1 MCHTVATE
9 WAPAVHLT
17 STTDVT
23 ASPRVSTARMAR
35 LDRPVLAGLIAFAG
49 WLVFVVARLTGW
61 ADGKLSLF
69 IASGT
74 RYSHPTLMFP
84 RIAHVKGKGYD
95 GQFYYR
101 FAFDPVDW
109 HSTAHGITVDH
120 PYRYTRIGYSVV
132 AWVLSAGGHGRALP
146 LVLVG
151 VNLVCVAAMAW
162 LGGLLARESGRHALW
177 GLLFAAYFGLVVS
190 VGRDTSEPLADACLL
205 GGLLACRH
213 RRYVAAAALIA
224 YAVFTNE
231 PVLVLPVVLALT
243 RLWQL
248 CRRQARPG
256 LPDLGWAAPGFLYL
270 LLQGIQHVVVRGTA
284 GGAAD
289 VSANLTWPFTALA
302 AGLDRD
308 IHRMSWTH
316 LGTYD
321 YNLVE
326 FLALTA
332 FVVTGFLVLR
342 STTAPLHERAAFIGF
357 VVVEIVSASSQFWY
371 SIFGE
376 GRTYIDAYAM
386 AVVLL
391 LSTPAGTVTGALT
404 RGAHRAHASLM
415 DRLVAPDRVITN
427 RHLASLTAV
436 LLVALVLVARRR
448 ILFE

>member
-1 MCHTVATE
+1 
-9 WAPAVHLT
+9 
-17 STTDVT
+17 
-23 ASPRVSTARMAR
+23 MAR
-35 LDRPVLAGLIAFAG
+35 LDRPALAGLIAFAG

-74 RYSHPTLMFP
+74 RYSHPALMFP
-84 RIAHVKGKGYD
+84 RVAHVKGKGYD

-101 FAFDPVDW
+101 FAFDPFNW
-109 HSTAHGITVDH
+109 HTTAYGITIDH
-120 PYRYTRIGYSVV
+120 PYRYTRIGYSVA
-132 AWVLSAGGHGRALP
+132 AWAASAGGHGRLLP
-146 LVLVG
+146 FFLVG
-151 VNLVCVAAMAW
+151 VNLLCVAAMAW

-205 GGLLACRH
+205 GGLLAYRH
-213 RRYVAAAALIA
+213 RRFVLAAVFVA

-231 PVLVLPVVLALT
+231 PVLVFPVALALT

-248 CRRQARPG
+248 GRRQARPG
-256 LPDLGWAAPGFLYL
+256 LPDLAWVLPGFLYL

-284 GGAAD
+284 GGVAD
-289 VSANLTWPFTALA
+289 ASANLTWPFTALV

-316 LGTYD
+316 LGRYD
-321 YNLVE
+321 YNLIE
-326 FLALTA
+326 FFALMA
-332 FVVTGFLVLR
+332 FIVAGFLVLR
-342 STTAPLHERAAFIGF
+342 ATTAPLHERAAFIGF

-371 SIFGE
+371 SVFGE
-376 GRTYIDAYAM
+376 GRTYIDAYVM

-391 LSTPAGTVTGALT
+391 LATPAGAITNAVT
-404 RGAHRAHASLM
+404 RGAHRAQTSLA
-415 DRLVAPDRVITN
+415 DRLFAANRVITN
-427 RHLASLTAV
+427 KHLAWLAAAAI
-436 LLVALVLVARRR
+436 VALVVVARRR